1 MELISTTEDEQTITR
16 KQSSSS
22 LEKKEKERLSN
33 LLEYDLS
40 DHDIDNNTLNPI
52 TTLAALIC
60 DMPLSFV
67 TWVGSKHVDFLSRD
81 GCKLL
86 GTCRENSFCH
96 LAIQQDEIFE
106 IEDSTIDP
114 RFSENEFV
122 KGQQTPLTYYAGYP
136 LKSPQGYNLGS
147 LCVCDWKPNKL
158 DEKKRLALK
167 TLANQ
172 VVAQLELKKQNKKLI
187 IANERAEVLSK
198 AKDDFISNVSHELRT
213 PLNAINGYSNILS
226 QSILDKDQEEAVTI
240 IKNSSEI
247 LITIVNDIL
256 DFSKINS
263 EKLKLEKIP
272 FNLKKT
278 VKLVYDLL
286 SKKAFEKNLT
296 LDIVYDENI
305 PKKILGDKVR
315 INQIIMNLV
324 GNAIKFTQ
332 KGKVTIEVKLN
343 MDRSL
348 YSNGQLLKNKL
359 PLSESNSETNSNP
372 DCNTT
377 LDKNYG
383 QNLFLDFCVKDT
395 GIGIPEDKIN
405 TIFERFEQAGTEI
418 TRKFGGTGLGLN
430 ISKNLVELHGGKL
443 EVKSVYGQGSEFYFT
458 ISYDTVENMPL
469 NKEKDKVCDLQK
481 LNEEHFSKLSKL
493 RVLVCEDNSVNIKLI
508 KQLFKNKITYF
519 EVAENGRIGI
529 EILKRKKFDVI
540 LMDLHMPE
548 MDGIEATKYIRQ
560 VLKSKI
566 PIIGFTANSSQ
577 EEKEF
582 CLKNGMNDY
591 LTKTFVNNDIY
602 MKLADISSLSKEYLE
617 DEELKYMNEA
627 GIGIKRVKY
636 FSQKDIS
643 KCIKNILSKGS
654 DSNLSR
660 KESEN
665 NVVKNMNIP
674 NRKKT
679 KNLTYK
685 HDEKKKIFTGLNGNH
700 HIVKNSENKCSN
712 FKLQQ
717 KKLDSSME
725 YNSSSDDSEE
735 VKNNVIEIVEEN
747 KAQSSD
753 QEIIDHVDL
762 TSLSEMSGDEEFS
775 KDLIE
780 YFIKNFYL
788 ELQSLQP
795 DIKENNYKQI
805 KFRVHKMKTPLAMF
819 GLKNIIV
826 KLEKI
831 EKLCNNNEIDLALK
845 EYFYIEENFKIISE
859 ELNEILKGGILL
871 N

>member
-1 MELISTTEDEQTITR
+1 MELISTTEDEQKITR
-16 KQSSSS
+16 NSSSSS
-22 LEKKEKERLSN
+22 LEMKEKARLSN

-40 DHDIDNNTLNPI
+40 DHEIDQNTLNPI

-67 TWVGSKHVDFLSRD
+67 TWVGSKHVDFLSRE
-81 GCKLL
+81 GCQLL

-106 IEDSTIDP
+106 IEDSTKDP

-122 KGQQTPLTYYAGYP
+122 KGQETPLTYYAGYP

-147 LCVCDWKPNKL
+147 LCVCDWKANKI
-158 DEKKRLALK
+158 DDKQRLALK

-187 IANERAEVLSK
+187 EANQRAEVLSK

-213 PLNAINGYSNILS
+213 PLNAINGYANILS

-247 LITIVNDIL
+247 LITLVNDIL

-286 SKKAFEKNLT
+286 LKKAIEKNIS
-296 LDIVYDENI
+296 LDIVYDEKI

-332 KGKVTIEVKLN
+332 KGKVSIEVKLN
-343 MDRSL
+343 LDKSCGSLMDNNS
-348 YSNGQLLKNKL
+348 SD
-359 PLSESNSETNSNP
+359 SSSSETKSIQIKSLPNSSQ
-372 DCNTT
+372 CI
-377 LDKNYG
+377 
-383 QNLFLDFCVKDT
+383 FLDFSVKDT
-395 GIGIPEDKIN
+395 GIGIPQDKIN

-443 EVKSVYGQGSEFYFT
+443 EVKSVYGEGSEFYFT
-458 ISYDTVENMPL
+458 ICYDSADDISSSGDQ
-469 NKEKDKVCDLQK
+469 KQISDLQK
-481 LNEEHFSKLSKL
+481 LNEEHFSKLAKL

-508 KQLFKNKITYF
+508 KQLFKNKITYL
-519 EVAENGRIGI
+519 EVAENGLIGI
-529 EILKRKKFDVI
+529 EMLKKKRFDVI

-548 MDGIEATKYIRQ
+548 MDGIEATKYIRK

-566 PIIGFTANSSQ
+566 PIIGFTANCSQ

-582 CLKNGMNDY
+582 CLKSGMNDY

-602 MKLADISSLSKEYLE
+602 MKLADITSISKEYLE
-617 DEELKYMNEA
+617 DEEEKFKFVNDPS
-627 GIGIKRVKY
+627 IKRVKY
-636 FSQKDIS
+636 YSQKFIT
-643 KCIKNILSKGS
+643 KNLG
-654 DSNLSR
+654 NNSR
-660 KESEN
+660 KVSDEN
-665 NVVKNMNIP
+665 IKKNMNIP
-674 NRKKT
+674 KRRQTNIL
-679 KNLTYK
+679 NLEFGK
-685 HDEKKKIFTGLNGNH
+685 
-700 HIVKNSENKCSN
+700 S
-712 FKLQQ
+712 
-717 KKLDSSME
+717 KKLFSSFKPNQLVDSFE
-725 YNSSSDDSEE
+725 NNSSGKDSEE
-735 VKNNVIEIVEEN
+735 EKNYVTQIVTE
-747 KAQSSD
+747 SLPPTSD
-753 QEIIDHVDL
+753 QEVIDHVDL
-762 TSLSEMSGDEEFS
+762 TSLNEMSSDEDFNKE
-775 KDLIE
+775 LIE
-780 YFIKNFYL
+780 YFLKNFPL
-788 ELQSLQP
+788 ELQSLKS
-795 DIKENNYKQI
+795 DIFENNKKQL
-805 KFRVHKMKTPLAMF
+805 KFKVHKMKTPLSMF
-819 GLKNIIV
+819 GLKNIIE

-831 EKLCNNNEIDLALK
+831 EKLCNNNENDLALI
-845 EYFYIEENFKIISE
+845 EYSYIDENIKIIFD
-859 ELNEILKGGILL
+859 ELNEILNK
-871 N
+871 